1 MRIYLACTVRGN
13 RSALGAARAIAH
25 ALRASG
31 HDIITAH
38 LLDDDVD
45 TREARLTERE
55 VFQRDLGWL
64 DSCDVL
70 VAEASGS
77 SFGVGFEVGYVLG
90 RSHTTKQRV
99 VLVYEASRASAVSR
113 LIAGATH
120 PKCATLAYRNE
131 AELLAFVAERV
142 EGLEGSERSG

>member
-1 MRIYLACTVRGN
+1 M
-13 RSALGAARAIAH
+13 
-25 ALRASG
+25 
-31 HDIITAH
+31 
-38 LLDDDVD
+38 D

-120 PKCATLAYRNE
+120 PKCATLAYHNE
-131 AELLAFVAERV
+131 AELVAFVAERV
-142 EGLEGSERSG
+142 ERLEGSGRSG